1 MKTSRRVLYLPDELW
16 IRLTAEADRLGC
28 TASFIARETLSA
40 RLQPQLP
47 VSEQARQLA
56 YNLAFDAVAPGRAQE
71 ARQEKR

>member
-16 IRLTAEADRLGC
+16 SRLTAEADRLGC

-56 YNLAFDAVAPGRAQE
+56 YNLAFDAVAPGKAAE
-71 ARQEKR
+71 TPEKR